1 MSTKRIYKSN
11 LIFLAVLIFVSC
23 KESKTEQKL
32 STEDIQNSQKFD
44 LKVGEESLKVIL
56 AILPEERQRGLMF
69 VDQMESGNG
78 MLLFLNIQALKNFG

>member
-32 STEDIQNSQKFD
+32 SAEDIPNSQKFD
-44 LKVGEESLKVIL
+44 LKVGEKSLK
-56 AILPEERQRGLMF
+56 
-69 VDQMESGNG
+69 SY
-78 MLLFLNIQALKNFG
+78 FGYFTGRKTKRAHVC

>member
-32 STEDIQNSQKFD
+32 ITEDIPNSQKFD

-56 AILPEERQRGLMF
+56 LFYQKKDREGSCLLIKWNQKWNAF
-69 VDQMESGNG
+69 VFEYPSPQK
-78 MLLFLNIQALKNFG
+78 F